1 MNPKNPFLIAGYHSP
16 DYFCDRER
24 ETSDLIAAVNN
35 DRNVTLVAPRRM
47 GKSGLVKNA
56 FYHLA
61 QQGEYKCAYVDIFG
75 TQCLADFVKAFA
87 AGVFTSFETSFDKV
101 VRAASTFLRGFR
113 PTVTFDALGAQKYS
127 FEVQPSAAEATL
139 AGVFDYLESLKFR
152 TVVALDEFQQV
163 VEYPEKGTEALLR
176 SRIQFLTGHQFVF
189 SGSRQHMMSEMFVS
203 AKRPFY
209 HSTQMMHIGPID
221 RERYFDFANLH
232 FAHSGMALD
241 RDVFMGVYER
251 FDGITWYVQAVMNRL
266 FELGARRPTENDVN
280 DAVEFLVASNA
291 YEYEAILRGCSDG
304 ATRLLKAIA
313 REGRVAAVTGGDFI
327 ARHGLRAASSVAA
340 ALKSLGDA
348 DLVYRSDR
356 GYEVYDRLFGI
367 WLSRLP

>member
-24 ETSDLIAAVNN
+24 ETSDLMAAVNN

-87 AGVFTSFETSFDKV
+87 AGVFTSFETSFEKV
-101 VRAASTFLRGFR
+101 AKAASTFLCGFR

-176 SRIQFLTGHQFVF
+176 SRIQFLTGHQFIF
-189 SGSRQHMMSEMFVS
+189 SGSRQHMMSEMFS
-203 AKRPFY
+203 SPARPFY
-209 HSTQMMHIGPID
+209 QSVSMMFLKPVPLP
-221 RERYFDFANLH
+221 EYEAFAKRH
-232 FAHSGMALD
+232 FEAAGKQIET
-241 RDVFMGVYER
+241 GVVSAIYER
-251 FDGITWYVQAVMNRL
+251 FDGTTWYLQKVLNQLFATKDLVCIEDVDRAVKQIINQNEEAYKDVL
-266 FELGARRPTENDVN
+266 YQLTARQRDL
-280 DAVEFLVASNA
+280 LVAVS
-291 YEYEAILRGCSDG
+291 
-304 ATRLLKAIA
+304 
-313 REGRVAAVTGGDFI
+313 REGKARQITGMTFVKRYHL
-327 ARHGLRAASSVAA
+327 ASASSVQKSAQ
-340 ALKSLGDA
+340 ALMEKQLLTHHQGI
-348 DLVYRSDR
+348 
-356 GYEVYDRLFGI
+356 YEVYDKFMSE
-367 WLSRLP
+367 WLAV

>member
-1 MNPKNPFLIAGYHSP
+1 
-16 DYFCDRER
+16 
-24 ETSDLIAAVNN
+24 
-35 DRNVTLVAPRRM
+35 M
-47 GKSGLVKNA
+47 GKSGLVKNV

-61 QQGEYKCAYVDIFG
+61 QQGEYRCAYVDIFG

-87 AGVFTSFETSFDKV
+87 AGVFTSFETSFDRV
-101 VRAASTFLRGFR
+101 VKAASTFLRGFR
-113 PTVTFDALGAQKYS
+113 PTITVDAFGAQKYS
-127 FEVQPSAAEATL
+127 FDIQPSAGESTL
-139 AGVFDYLESLKFR
+139 SGVFDYLDSLKFR
-152 TVVALDEFQQV
+152 TVVAFDEFQQV
-163 VEYPEKGTEALLR
+163 VEYPEKGTEAMLR

-189 SGSRQHMMSEMFVS
+189 SGSRQRMMSEMFIS

-241 RDVFMGVYER
+241 RSVFMSVYDR
-251 FDGITWYVQAVMNRL
+251 FDGITWYVQAIMNRL
-266 FELGARRPTENDVN
+266 FELGAAKPSEDDVN
-280 DAVEFLVASNA
+280 EAVEFLVAGSA

-313 REGRVAAVTGGDFI
+313 KEGRVAEVTGGDFI
-327 ARHGLRAASSVAA
+327 SRHGLRAASSVAA
-340 ALKSLGDA
+340 AVKSLNDA
-348 DLVYRSDR
+348 DLIYRSDG
-356 GYEVYDRLFGI
+356 GYEVYDRFFGI